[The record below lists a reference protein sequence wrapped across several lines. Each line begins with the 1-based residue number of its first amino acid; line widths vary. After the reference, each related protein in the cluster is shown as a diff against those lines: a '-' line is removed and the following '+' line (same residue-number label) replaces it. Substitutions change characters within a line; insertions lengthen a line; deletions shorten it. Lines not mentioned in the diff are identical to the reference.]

1 MRTFIGIDLDEKSIG
16 KLSSFQEELKNYTI
30 KGRWT
35 HKDNFHITLKFLGEI
50 ETESVMKIKDSLEV
64 AVKDISPFYIK
75 FDKVGFFK
83 GNGDMRVLW
92 VGTEEN
98 SFLNKLHHN
107 IDKELYK
114 IGFAK
119 DERKFTSHI
128 TIARDIRLNI
138 GIEEVNNLFEKQ
150 EKEAILV
157 DTIFLYE
164 SVIQENRR
172 KYIPIFSVPLKSSRS

>member
-1 MRTFIGIDLDEKSIG
+1 MRAFIGIDIGEKAIEQIVR
-16 KLSSFQEELKNYTI
+16 FQETLKNYTV

-35 HKDNFHITLKFLGEI
+35 YKDNFHITLKFLGEI
-50 ETESVMKIKDSLEV
+50 EVEAISKIEEAAKV
-64 AVKDISPFYIK
+64 AVKGISPFYIRLSE
-75 FDKVGFFK
+75 VGFFK
-83 GNGDMRVLW
+83 GDKEMRVLW
-92 VGTEEN
+92 IGTEE
-98 SFLNKLHHN
+98 SEFLNKLHHN

-128 TIARDIRLNI
+128 TIARDIRLSI
-138 GIEEVNNLFEKQ
+138 DIEEVNNLFEKQ

-172 KYIPIFSVPLKSSRS
+172 KYIPIFSVPLK

>member
-1 MRTFIGIDLDEKSIG
+1 MRTFIGIELGEKATDE
-16 KLSSFQEELKNYTI
+16 LSRFQEVLKNYTI

-35 HKDNFHITLKFLGEI
+35 HKDNFHITLKFLGEVEAESITEI
-50 ETESVMKIKDSLEV
+50 ED
-64 AVKDISPFYIK
+64 AVKVAAKSINPFYIK

-83 GNGDMRVLW
+83 GNKDMRVLW

-98 SFLNKLHHN
+98 PFLNKLHDN
-107 IDKELYK
+107 IDEELHK
-114 IGFAK
+114 IGFKK

-150 EKEAILV
+150 KKNDILV
-157 DTIFLYE
+157 DTVFLYE

-172 KYIPIFSVPLKSSRS
+172 KYIPIFSVPLR